1 MASGCRKVSK
11 PRETKWNRSQH
22 ILAGAFSA
30 SEKVVSQQNLLGHRL
45 VRDHREVVVVA
56 LFVARVAERAI
67 VVLVVDSWE
76 ALQGQGRVVHSQ
88 VNPLLGKGFEFQE
101 AEHKLIGV
109 VVAEEAYQTGI
120 VVVLVGFPSA
130 MM

>member
-1 MASGCRKVSK
+1 M
-11 PRETKWNRSQH
+11 SQ
-22 ILAGAFSA
+22 
-30 SEKVVSQQNLLGHRL
+30 KNLLGHRL
-45 VRDHREVVVVA
+45 VRDHREVVVA